1 MEFSQDIKDSIKN
14 NMIHITTVMKNKPR
28 NYLNKQLQ
36 DAVCNY
42 FLENYAAPFLKEEYQ
57 IVSGRELRKKIENS
71 LPKQGK
77 KYINLLNKFKSEIQ
91 RVQKGDEYRSML
103 SAMVSEEEKYVFE
116 SEEWCTLQRKKI
128 LSLLLIIHWDE
139 ENILNFYD
147 MWNSLY
153 PTDPLIKQKL
163 SKEEKEKQKRLA
175 KESALI
181 SNNAQTT
188 QNYCQFSETSS
199 QELNCKR
206 SSSQSLSQSYDL
218 YSFSTNTS
226 QGQIYSDYA
235 FFNQQNPRKI
245 INNQIFEDC
254 NEEQEEEQNYNIKF
268 EYQQNNVVR
277 KRVCEAVEIS
287 PKISKAQQYYRYYSN
302 FIKNQQE
309 PVYEQKQSQC
319 QQEPTAC
326 DNSYNYEQNQQYLK
340 VEYASN
346 DFCESLSQ
354 NIEYYNLKNND
365 SQLCTEDS
373 QSYKNDDF
381 SYENA
386 QWLNQCNYP
395 AFLNNNSNLMENT
408 LFSFINF

>member
-14 NMIHITTVMKNKPR
+14 NMLHITTVMKNKPR

-128 LSLLLIIHWDE
+128 LALLLIIHWDE

-175 KESALI
+175 KESSMI
-181 SNNAQTT
+181 SSNGLVS
-188 QNYCQFSETSS
+188 QNYCQYSETSS
-199 QELNCKR
+199 QDLNCKR

-218 YSFSTNTS
+218 YSFSTNAS
-226 QGQIYSDYA
+226 QGQMYSEYA
-235 FFNQQNPRKI
+235 FVNQQNPRKI

-254 NEEQEEEQNYNIKF
+254 NEEEEEQNYNIKF
-268 EYQQNNVVR
+268 EYSQNIVAE
-277 KRVCEAVEIS
+277 KKVCGSVEIS
-287 PKISKAQQYYRYYSN
+287 SKISKAQQYYQYYSN

-309 PVYEQKQSQC
+309 PVFEQKEQQQC
-319 QQEPTAC
+319 QQESAAC
-326 DNSYNYEQNQQYLK
+326 DYSYDYEQNQQYLK
-340 VEYASN
+340 VEYVSN
-346 DFCESLSQ
+346 DCYESQSQ

-386 QWLNQCNYP
+386 QWLNQNNYP